1 MVEKLGNVDGGMG
14 VCAQAHAEN
23 CRHAIKKPGNTRG
36 RIRLADVDGGYDVLL
51 HNTLFIHA
59 VNDIICHM
67 HQQTIEI
74 PTPL

>member
-36 RIRLADVDGGYDVLL
+36 RMRLADVDGGYDIVTTTTILCSSS
-51 HNTLFIHA
+51 NVHA
-59 VNDIICHM
+59 VNDIM
-67 HQQTIEI
+67 HQQT